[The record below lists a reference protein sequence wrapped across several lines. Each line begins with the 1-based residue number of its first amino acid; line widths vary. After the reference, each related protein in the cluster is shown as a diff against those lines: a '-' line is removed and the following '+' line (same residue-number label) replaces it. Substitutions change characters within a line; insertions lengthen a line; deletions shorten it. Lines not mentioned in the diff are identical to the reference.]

1 MEFDN
6 ADINVSKQ
14 NDTAPLQ
21 SPSPQ
26 HKSVGSQKTLS
37 EKTQELI
44 IMNSVKK
51 TKRLEI
57 YSIVLSLFM
66 VVLYNLMPLIVVV
79 QMKNAGI
86 VNNKGFYENDDVM
99 NAWMAYL
106 IFNLVIESIIATTI
120 CIVSI

>member
-1 MEFDN
+1 
-6 ADINVSKQ
+6 
-14 NDTAPLQ
+14 
-21 SPSPQ
+21 
-26 HKSVGSQKTLS
+26 
-37 EKTQELI
+37 
-44 IMNSVKK
+44 MNSVKK